1 VTTQPRLR
9 SSLIADATESASPR
23 VLASANHAAS
33 ASFARLDAAKPA
45 RRSPDVPIA
54 DLLRECHL
62 TAEAVRD
69 ITPDVLDGRLRALA
83 VAITGADRLRRALV
97 AAELKHTAKVPA
109 AIVTAAL
116 DTRDHEAEQTA
127 RSTITLTDDEPASDP
142 VNGATLLDETAV
154 LIRRHVVMTQA
165 QADACALWTGAAHA
179 IDGLQR
185 MPMLL
190 LSSNAPECGKTTAAT
205 LLSGLV
211 PRPVMVSNL
220 TPAVLFRLID
230 RYQPTL
236 IADEVDAWLHD
247 EQSELRG
254 VFNAAHWR
262 TGAVIPRCVGD
273 DHDVRLFNVFGAKV
287 IAMIGRPSATI
298 LSRSITITLHRKTAG
313 ERVELLREDLV
324 RAELGPLRQQ
334 WRRWTVDHL
343 EALRVHDPA
352 MPADLPVNRA
362 SDNWRPLLSI
372 ADLAG
377 GSWPARARAAATE
390 LSGVRVSEDEPVNVA
405 LLVDV
410 QAAFRE
416 RDQPEYL
423 SSEEII
429 VTLKARAERPWAD
442 WNQGRGITAA
452 QLAHRLRG
460 FSPGPWGL
468 RTRKTRLDASKTAQ
482 RWHRADFADAW
493 SRYVTADPEQPE
505 QTNESGPQLAV
516 SSPEH
521 PRAVPGQE
529 MAIQP
534 MLTGL
539 VPGVPAAQGENGH
552 DEDDRW
558 TL

>member
-1 VTTQPRLR
+1 
-9 SSLIADATESASPR
+9 
-23 VLASANHAAS
+23 
-33 ASFARLDAAKPA
+33 
-45 RRSPDVPIA
+45 
-54 DLLRECHL
+54 
-62 TAEAVRD
+62 
-69 ITPDVLDGRLRALA
+69 
-83 VAITGADRLRRALV
+83 
-97 AAELKHTAKVPA
+97 
-109 AIVTAAL
+109 
-116 DTRDHEAEQTA
+116 
-127 RSTITLTDDEPASDP
+127 
-142 VNGATLLDETAV
+142 
-154 LIRRHVVMTQA
+154 
-165 QADACALWTGAAHA
+165 
-179 IDGLQR
+179 
-185 MPMLL
+185 
-190 LSSNAPECGKTTAAT
+190 
-205 LLSGLV
+205 
-211 PRPVMVSNL
+211 MVSNL

-236 IADEVDAWLHD
+236 IADEVDSWLND
-247 EQSELRG
+247 ERSELRG

-313 ERVELLREDLV
+313 ERVEPLREDRL
-324 RAELGPLRQQ
+324 RADLAPLRQR
-334 WRRWTVDHL
+334 WRRWALDHL

-352 MPADLPVNRA
+352 MPADFPVNRA

-390 LSGVRVSEDEPVNVA
+390 LSGVRVSEDEPVNIA

-429 VTLKARAERPWAD
+429 IALKARADRPWAD
-442 WNQGRGITAA
+442 WNQGRGISAA

-460 FSPGPWGL
+460 FGAGPWGL

-482 RWHRADFADAW
+482 RWHLADFADAW
-493 SRYVTADPEQPE
+493 SRYVTADPEHPE
-505 QTNESGPQLAV
+505 QTNESGSQLVV
-516 SSPEH
+516 SRPEH
-521 PRAVPGQE
+521 PSTVPGQE

>member
-1 VTTQPRLR
+1 
-9 SSLIADATESASPR
+9 
-23 VLASANHAAS
+23 
-33 ASFARLDAAKPA
+33 
-45 RRSPDVPIA
+45 
-54 DLLRECHL
+54 
-62 TAEAVRD
+62 
-69 ITPDVLDGRLRALA
+69 
-83 VAITGADRLRRALV
+83 
-97 AAELKHTAKVPA
+97 
-109 AIVTAAL
+109 
-116 DTRDHEAEQTA
+116 
-127 RSTITLTDDEPASDP
+127 
-142 VNGATLLDETAV
+142 
-154 LIRRHVVMTQA
+154 
-165 QADACALWTGAAHA
+165 
-179 IDGLQR
+179 
-185 MPMLL
+185 
-190 LSSNAPECGKTTAAT
+190 
-205 LLSGLV
+205 
-211 PRPVMVSNL
+211 
-220 TPAVLFRLID
+220 
-230 RYQPTL
+230 
-236 IADEVDAWLHD
+236 
-247 EQSELRG
+247 

-262 TGAVIPRCVGD
+262 TGAIIPRCVGD

-377 GSWPARARAAATE
+377 GSWPARARAAAIE

-416 RDQPEYL
+416 RGQPEYL

-429 VTLKARAERPWAD
+429 VALKARAERPWAD
-442 WNQGRGITAA
+442 WNQGRGISAA

-460 FSPGPWGL
+460 FGAGPWGL

-493 SRYVTADPEQPE
+493 SRYMTADPEHPE
-505 QTNESGPQLAV
+505 QTNKFGSPRAIFR
-516 SSPEH
+516 PEH
-521 PRAVPGQE
+521 PPAVPGQE
-529 MAIQP
+529 MAVQP

-552 DEDDRW
+552 DVRTALLGYAAAGRCQCRFPETDSANDQTPKTDTPRPVSVCEEETNKTGPDIQAR
-558 TL
+558 TLTPDVAASEHTTGETEEVPHERTRF

>member
-1 VTTQPRLR
+1 
-9 SSLIADATESASPR
+9 
-23 VLASANHAAS
+23 
-33 ASFARLDAAKPA
+33 
-45 RRSPDVPIA
+45 
-54 DLLRECHL
+54 
-62 TAEAVRD
+62 
-69 ITPDVLDGRLRALA
+69 
-83 VAITGADRLRRALV
+83 
-97 AAELKHTAKVPA
+97 
-109 AIVTAAL
+109 
-116 DTRDHEAEQTA
+116 
-127 RSTITLTDDEPASDP
+127 
-142 VNGATLLDETAV
+142 
-154 LIRRHVVMTQA
+154 
-165 QADACALWTGAAHA
+165 
-179 IDGLQR
+179 
-185 MPMLL
+185 
-190 LSSNAPECGKTTAAT
+190 
-205 LLSGLV
+205 
-211 PRPVMVSNL
+211 
-220 TPAVLFRLID
+220 
-230 RYQPTL
+230 
-236 IADEVDAWLHD
+236 
-247 EQSELRG
+247 
-254 VFNAAHWR
+254 
-262 TGAVIPRCVGD
+262 
-273 DHDVRLFNVFGAKV
+273 VFGAKV

-313 ERVELLREDLV
+313 ERVEPLRDDRL

-334 WRRWTVDHL
+334 WRRWALDHL

-377 GSWPARARAAATE
+377 GSWPARARAVAIE
-390 LSGVRVSEDEPVNVA
+390 LSGVLVSEDEPVNVA

-410 QAAFRE
+410 QAAFRD

-429 VTLKARAERPWAD
+429 VALKALSERPWAD

-468 RTRKTRLDASKTAQ
+468 RTRKTRLDAFKTAQ

-493 SRYVTADPEQPE
+493 SRYMTADPEPPE

-521 PRAVPGQE
+521 PRTVPRQE

-539 VPGVPAAQGENGH
+539 VPGVPSSQRENGH
-552 DEDDRW
+552 DVRTALLGYGAAGRCQWRRPETDTANDQTAETATPCPVAVSEEESHKAGPVIQRPPLTPDVAASEQTTGETEEVPRER
-558 TL
+558 TLLKGSPPRSSCSRVG